1 MKAIFVFVLLE
12 VLLAGVLIGCQT
24 QGLDLEGDL
33 RLILRALSKI
43 VLVREKP
50 KQERRR

>member
-1 MKAIFVFVLLE
+1 MSVIRDRKRGISISDFPRLVLNPHTYPKPQFYL
-12 VLLAGVLIGCQT
+12 
-24 QGLDLEGDL
+24 
-33 RLILRALSKI
+33 ALSKI

>member
-1 MKAIFVFVLLE
+1 MISLGRFVVEGPNGLRFYLPLLFSFWSDQDQNF
-12 VLLAGVLIGCQT
+12 L
-24 QGLDLEGDL
+24 
-33 RLILRALSKI
+33 ALSKI

>member
-1 MKAIFVFVLLE
+1 MKVNKKRQSRFHNSVITEHFGKGELE
-12 VLLAGVLIGCQT
+12 N
-24 QGLDLEGDL
+24 GDDKNEK
-33 RLILRALSKI
+33 RALSKI